1 MNVSNSKDV
10 LSLINI
16 ESELIKNLQEEY
28 DDFDIED
35 DEKLNER
42 VIKALKYMNNE
53 IKIDEITEQEVL
65 YLLSTPLEYK
75 YYLEKDKDA
84 PTNCWMKENSI
95 GNFKLMLKYVSNKN
109 NSYFYIKNLK
119 ELIKTF
125 GNDIIVYV
133 SKYYFDGKI
142 NLQLLNPFQS
152 VISLIYNILI

>member
-1 MNVSNSKDV
+1 MNASNSKDV

-75 YYLEKDKDA
+75 YYIEKDKDA
-84 PTNCWMKENSI
+84 PMRWMKEN
-95 GNFKLMLKYVSNKN
+95 NKAHFELMLKHFSN
-109 NSYFYIKNLK
+109 
-119 ELIKTF
+119 E
-125 GNDIIVYV
+125 DI
-133 SKYYFDGKI
+133 
-142 NLQLLNPFQS
+142 
-152 VISLIYNILI
+152 